1 MTGVDGGSPDADPR
15 LRLAL
20 ETMRSRFKADYSV
33 APREGEP
40 ANAADLNRLMVE
52 HAFADSWA
60 RPEMEPRTKSLITIA
75 MMVAMGQS
83 DELRAHVKGALVL
96 GISKEEIVEVLIH
109 TLAYCGGPRTAAAW
123 SIVRNVFATW
133 PPPGRD
139 G

>member
-1 MTGVDGGSPDADPR
+1 MTDPEPDPR
-15 LRLAL
+15 LDLAL
-20 ETMRSRFKADYSV
+20 QTMKSLFRAGYVVD
-33 APREGEP
+33 PREGEP

-60 RPEMEPRTKSLITIA
+60 RPQMEPRTKSLITIA

-109 TLAYCGGPRTAAAW
+109 TLAYCGAPRTAAAW
-123 SIVRNVFATW
+123 SIVRAVFVSW
-133 PPPGRD
+133 PPPARD